1 MSFQREGF
9 TCLEGLFGSQADEKI
24 DLKVCVFL
32 SSYGLAV
39 LFALSEHT
47 EPSALIPGEAGCWE
61 SITKQGLKWS
71 LLAPEL

>member
-32 SSYGLAV
+32 SSYALAV
-39 LFALSEHT
+39 LFALSGHT
-47 EPSALIPGEAGCWE
+47 EPSALIPGCWE